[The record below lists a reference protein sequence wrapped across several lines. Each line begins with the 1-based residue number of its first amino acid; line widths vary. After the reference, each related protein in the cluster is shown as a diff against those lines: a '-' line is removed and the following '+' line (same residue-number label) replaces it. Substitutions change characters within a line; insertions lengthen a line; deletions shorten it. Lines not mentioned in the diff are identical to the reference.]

1 MSQLPA
7 EEVGLVEFER
17 DQATRLEDV
26 RPVLEVRHLSKSYG
40 DPPHAVTVL
49 KDINLT
55 IGENEFVTII
65 GSSGC
70 GKTTLL
76 KVMAGLLSPSD
87 GEVYLDGTRVR
98 RPMPHKTAMVFQED
112 ALLPWFKVRENVALG
127 LAAQGVPRRERRER
141 VMKSLATV
149 GLVHYADAYP
159 HQLSGGMRQR
169 VALARGLVMEPRL
182 LMLDEPFAALDE
194 QTRNLM
200 GAELRELHRRV
211 GGAMVMITHSLTE
224 AVLLSDRVVA
234 LSARPGRVR
243 RIVDIPLGPDR
254 DVSMVDRADFVELR
268 HLLWSELR
276 EDWIR
281 SMDRTTV

>member
-1 MSQLPA
+1 MSKLPA
-7 EEVGLVEFER
+7 EEAGLVNVER
-17 DQATRLEDV
+17 EQGTHLEDA

-40 DPPHAVTVL
+40 DPPNAVTVL
-49 KDINLT
+49 EDINLT
-55 IGENEFVTII
+55 IGASEFVTIV

-76 KVMAGLLSPSD
+76 KVMAGLLPHSD
-87 GEVYLDGTRVR
+87 GEVFLDGARVR
-98 RPMPHKTAMVFQED
+98 GPMPRKTAMVFQED
-112 ALLPWFKVRENVALG
+112 ALLPWFKVRDNVALG
-127 LAAQGVPRRERRER
+127 LAAQGVSRAERRER
-141 VMKSLATV
+141 VKTSLATV
-149 GLVHYADAYP
+149 GLARYAEAYP

-224 AVLLSDRVVA
+224 AVLLSDRVIA

-243 RIVDIPLGPDR
+243 RVVDVPLGEDR

-268 HLLWSELR
+268 HLLWSELQ
-276 EDWIR
+276 EDWLR
-281 SMDRTTV
+281 SMDRTTI